1 MNDSMQTLK
10 DDIAFMKGMTQDS
23 SRALVRDGA
32 ILIAVG
38 VVFGLDSF
46 RFWGIMAGF
55 LPWAKPTEHFYG
67 FDAFAVFVVVLYAI
81 MRRFRGLA
89 QSGRGRAVSAAWL
102 GVGLAYA
109 VALLSLGAAAWR
121 LKQPLMMIWMPPMI
135 LFILYGASWWI
146 AFAVKRRAWFA
157 GVAIGSFATAILSGL
172 AIPSPHEWAVLAFGL
187 FLWVAAPGIL
197 IVQQARASS

>member
-1 MNDSMQTLK
+1 MNDLMQTLK
-10 DDIAFMKGMTQDS
+10 DDIAFMKGVTQDS
-23 SRALVRDGA
+23 SRTFIRDGA

-38 VVFGLDSF
+38 TIFGLDSL
-46 RFWGIMAGF
+46 RFWGIEAGF

-67 FDAFAVFVVVLYAI
+67 FDAFAIFLVVLYVI

-89 QSGRGRAVSAAWL
+89 QGAGARAVSAAWL
-102 GVGLAYA
+102 GVGVAYV

-121 LKQPLMMIWMPPMI
+121 LKQPLLMVWIPPTI
-135 LFILYGASWWI
+135 LFTLYGATWWV
-146 AFAVKRRAWFA
+146 AFAVKRRAWLA

-187 FLWVAAPGIL
+187 FLWVAAPGIV
-197 IVQQARASS
+197 IVRQARASS